1 MHAVEVPSC
10 VFFKWEKAM
19 SEKTE
24 LLEEV
29 QDVVAPKKRLDG
41 NYFFSVVL
49 GMGFVALFAFPKIYI
64 TQQIYYKSRDIAK
77 LKVEYETL
85 KEENKLISA
94 SVESIKF
101 KNQILDTLF

>member
-1 MHAVEVPSC
+1 
-10 VFFKWEKAM
+10 M

-29 QDVVAPKKRLDG
+29 SIVLNPSKAL
-41 NYFFSVVL
+41 NFAFFLYVL
-49 GMGFVALFAFPKIYI
+49 LILVLVSIFAFPKIYI
-64 TQQIYYKSRDIAK
+64 QQQIYFKSRDIAK
-77 LKVEYETL
+77 LKSEYDTL
-85 KEENKLISA
+85 KEENRLIGA